1 MPPRILIVDDEPYML
16 ELLETIIRENT
27 PYQARGVSDP
37 RRVPALLEGGSYDL
51 VFLDLRMPGMDGM
64 ELLGRIKRQ
73 HPEVEVI
80 MVTGYGT
87 IAGAVEALQRG
98 AADFITKPFPKKQ
111 LVMVLEKVIHL
122 QELKRQNRDL
132 RRALARKY
140 DLGHFI
146 GGGEGSRALGEE
158 IGRLAATMVPVFLH
172 GEFGTGRSFVAKALH
187 YNGPRAGGPFLDLAC
202 AAVAREDLAL
212 LIFGRAEPEARPG
225 LLAQARGGTLH
236 LADLQAL
243 PRQVQKS
250 LARFLAEGSFLP
262 QGGGERMS
270 AEVRLVLS
278 SDQDLDQLQ
287 AQDLVDRELASHL
300 AGFQLALPPLRSR
313 REDIPRL
320 VEGFLAKYREIYAKN
335 VESISREA
343 LEWLMAHH
351 WPGNIR
357 ELENTLER
365 AVLMAA
371 GPVIGLDDLRPADE
385 LSSFIF
391 SLDATTLDLPRDQA
405 LDAATAQFQREFVRR
420 HLLHHLS
427 RNRGDL
433 AAAARSLGMEQNE
446 LVQEMDRLHISP
458 ALSGPGSGQPA

>member
-1 MPPRILIVDDEPYML
+1 MTPRILIVDDEPYML

-27 PYQARGVSDP
+27 PYQVRGVSDP
-37 RRVPALLEGGSYDL
+37 RRVPALLEDGSFDL

-87 IAGAVEALQRG
+87 IAGAVEALQGG

-146 GGGEGSRALGEE
+146 GGGESMQALGRE
-158 IGRLAATMVPVFLH
+158 INRLAATTVPVFVH

-187 YNGPRAGGPFLDLAC
+187 YNGPRAGGPFLDLVC
-202 AAVAREDLAL
+202 GSVAPGDLVP
-212 LIFGRAEPEARPG
+212 LIFGSADPEPRSG

-236 LADLQAL
+236 LADIQAL
-243 PRQVQKS
+243 PQPVQKR

-262 QGGGERMS
+262 QGAGERMS
-270 AEVRLVLS
+270 AEVRLVFS
-278 SDQDLDQLQ
+278 SDQGMAQLQ
-287 AQDLVDRELASHL
+287 AQGLVARDLASHL

-313 REDIPRL
+313 REDIPAL
-320 VEGFLAKYREIYAKN
+320 AEGFLAKYREIYAKN
-335 VESISREA
+335 LESLSREA
-343 LEWLMAHH
+343 LDWLLAHH
-351 WPGNIR
+351 WPGNLR

-365 AVLMAA
+365 AVLMAT
-371 GPVIGLDDLRPADE
+371 GPVIGLEELRPVDE
-385 LSSFIF
+385 LSSSIF
-391 SLDATTLDLPRDQA
+391 SLDAATLDLPREQA
-405 LDAATAQFQREFVRR
+405 LAAAWEQFQPEFMRR

-427 RNRGDL
+427 RSRGDL
-433 AAAARSLGMEQNE
+433 AATARSLGLGQDELAREME
-446 LVQEMDRLHISP
+446 RLGIPVPSP
-458 ALSGPGSGQPA
+458 LPGQPA

>member
-1 MPPRILIVDDEPYML
+1 MSAHILIVDDEPYML

-27 PYQARGVSDP
+27 PYQVRGVSDP

-51 VFLDLRMPGMDGM
+51 VFLDLRMPGLDGM

-122 QELKRQNRDL
+122 QELKRQNRAL

-140 DLGHFI
+140 DLGHFFV
-146 GGGEGSRALGEE
+146 GSGPRMRALGEE
-158 IGRLAATMVPVFLH
+158 IRRLAATAVPVFVH

-202 AAVAREDLAL
+202 GAVAAGELPR
-212 LIFGRAEPEARPG
+212 LIFGRAQGEARPG

-236 LADLQAL
+236 LAEIQAL
-243 PRQVQKS
+243 PREVQKH

-262 QGGGERMS
+262 QDGDERMS
-270 AEVRLVLS
+270 AEVRLVFS
-278 SDQDLDQLQ
+278 SDQDLAQLQ
-287 AQDLVDRELASHL
+287 AQGLVDRELASHL

-313 REDIPRL
+313 REDIPLL
-320 VEGFLAKYREIYAKN
+320 VEGFLAKYREIYAKS
-335 VESISREA
+335 VEGLSREA
-343 LEWLMAHH
+343 LEWLEDQS

-365 AVLMAA
+365 AVLMAG
-371 GPVIGLDDLRPADE
+371 GPLIGLEDLRPADQ

-391 SLDATTLDLPRDQA
+391 SLDPATLDLPRDQA
-405 LDAATAQFQREFVRR
+405 LAAASAQFQREFQRR
-420 HLLHHLS
+420 HLLHHLA
-427 RNRGDL
+427 RHRGDL
-433 AAAARSLGMEQNE
+433 AATAAALGIGQGELAREMESLG
-446 LVQEMDRLHISP
+446 VSAPPP
-458 ALSGPGSGQPA
+458 AVGE